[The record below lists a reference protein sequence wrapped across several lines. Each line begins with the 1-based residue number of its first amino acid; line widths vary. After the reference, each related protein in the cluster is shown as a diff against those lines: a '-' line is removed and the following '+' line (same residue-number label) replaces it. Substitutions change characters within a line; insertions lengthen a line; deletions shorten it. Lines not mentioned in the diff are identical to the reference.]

1 MGSGFV
7 DSLQL
12 IIGIYLLYMGLKGEN
27 LGNRLSGV
35 PDRQE
40 VKEPRALRVLY
51 IIGGVFALSDFA
63 ICMLRNNMFTVEQTQ
78 TGVSVTQNFTIS
90 ALPFLTY
97 DLMNSVSKVLSFL
110 ALAVLIGQIS
120 SLLPLMLNPKQE
132 LYDMQLLFSAPR
144 GSSVWSFPV
153 LFRSRPRQVR
163 Q

>member
-97 DLMNSVSKVLSFL
+97 DLMNSISKVLSFL
-110 ALAVLIGQIS
+110 ALAVLIGSAIW
-120 SLLPLMLNPKQE
+120 LL
-132 LYDMQLLFSAPR
+132 
-144 GSSVWSFPV
+144 V
-153 LFRSRPRQVR
+153 LSTRHEKNGN
-163 Q
+163 